1 MLLHLKGFLLITEKP
16 LICGTAASARVYGF
30 LYHQS
35 EMCFEEWWW
44 HCGGGIGLCQSLSDL
59 FKCETWGHWSLPYCS
74 HISFKQKSLPAFIKC
89 SKSDYLIIGFINFLS
104 FPSFS
109 FCLQSSGIPEESS
122 LKTYFNQS
130 RKISIDRICT
140 WFCCGR
146 YQKLHSLMFGGVG
159 VVNN

>member
-1 MLLHLKGFLLITEKP
+1 MGLQHLLEFMVSYTTNQKCVL
-16 LICGTAASARVYGF
+16 RN
-30 LYHQS
+30 
-35 EMCFEEWWW
+35 
-44 HCGGGIGLCQSLSDL
+44 GGGIVEVALNYVKAYQIYLNVKHGDIGANHTAPISLSN
-59 FKCETWGHWSLPYCS
+59 KKG
-74 HISFKQKSLPAFIKC
+74 LPAFIKC
-89 SKSDYLIIGFINFLS
+89 SKPDYLIIGFINFLS